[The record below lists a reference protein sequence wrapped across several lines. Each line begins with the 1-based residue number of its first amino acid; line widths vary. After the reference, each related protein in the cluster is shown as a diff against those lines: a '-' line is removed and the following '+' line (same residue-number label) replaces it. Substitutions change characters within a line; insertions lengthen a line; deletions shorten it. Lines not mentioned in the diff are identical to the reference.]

1 MEKKDKKFNLKG
13 LLVVIVIVNI
23 FLAIIAA
30 IVDYF
35 FLKK

>member
-13 LLVVIVIVNI
+13 LLLVIVIVNI

-30 IVDYF
+30 VVDYF
-35 FLKK
+35 F